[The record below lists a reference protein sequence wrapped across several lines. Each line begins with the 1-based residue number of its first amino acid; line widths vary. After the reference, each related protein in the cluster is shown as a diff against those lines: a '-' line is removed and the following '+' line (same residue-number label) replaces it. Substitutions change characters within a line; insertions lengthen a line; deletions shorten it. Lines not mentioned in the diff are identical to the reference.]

1 MTRINFRKRYIFK
14 DENYPVIMSMEI
26 ENGCE
31 QVTQMRICH
40 ICLEECVS
48 LTDLQTHIAKDH
60 DMKHPSSLYVK
71 TETYRQLFPIADPKI
86 RKVC

>member
-1 MTRINFRKRYIFK
+1 MT
-14 DENYPVIMSMEI
+14 SEI
-26 ENGCE
+26 KNGCE
-31 QVTQMRICH
+31 QVTQIRICH
-40 ICLEECVS
+40 ICMEECVS